1 MANKATIS
9 ERTIESQNERI
20 DRSIDRWKNATFL
33 RKSTADFI
41 SFYFCGGTVID
52 YIT

>member
-9 ERTIESQNERI
+9 ERTIESQNER
-20 DRSIDRWKNATFL
+20 IDRWKNATFL